1 MTDADVDGSHIRTL
15 LLTLFFRYLRDIVEG
30 WYLYIANPPLYKLT
44 KWKKSWY
51 VYTEEEKLKI
61 LKEHDITWD
70 NIQRYK
76 WLGEMNP
83 EQLWET
89 TVSMMR
95 RGKAGT
101 LSVEEWK
108 KLHWEEADE
117 WVKTNVKTNVDSI
130 IGNEK

>member
-1 MTDADVDGSHIRTL
+1 M
-15 LLTLFFRYLRDIVEG
+15 
-30 WYLYIANPPLYKLT
+30 P
-44 KWKKSWY
+44 
-51 VYTEEEKLKI
+51 
-61 LKEHDITWD
+61 
-70 NIQRYK
+70 YK
-76 WLGEMNP
+76 WYDPNKGGDSVFESWFTTP
-83 EQLWET
+83 